1 MYITRSMKEEV
12 AIVGLGLY
20 GATTA
25 LVVGLLVWLYSYRC
39 CSEWNSHARRLPCFS
54 PKNLFFFIIFSFL
67 LCTQCSSPFAFHLLR
82 PSFIIFYSTPS
93 FRFSFFTI

>member
-1 MYITRSMKEEV
+1 MREEV

-20 GATTA
+20 GATAA

-67 LCTQCSSPFAFHLLR
+67 LCTQCQPPPSLFHLLR
-82 PSFIIFYSTPS
+82 PSCITFPLHSILCSLFWCY
-93 FRFSFFTI
+93 